1 MAVTFG
7 VLAGMGVLTTAPFVD
22 MLISSCQKL
31 YGAKHDKDYPEMHII
46 SLPAPFN
53 LEGKSNDDLVIETLV
68 RGIKNLVKVEV
79 NFIVVPCNTAH
90 CYYKEMKEA
99 ANGIPIL
106 HIADVSVM
114 NFKKDNKN
122 VAILA
127 TEYTLNAG
135 FYQQKLIQ
143 SGKNVIESKFLRE
156 TTTELI
162 LTIKSRGFEDI
173 VVKKLWEKIISWA
186 IEFKVD
192 ALLIGCTDI
201 SPLIKNEK
209 YPFDI
214 VDTAKSLANAAIL
227 EYIKFKKN

>member
-7 VLAGMGVLTTAPFVD
+7 VLAGMGALTTAPFVD

-31 YGAKHDKDYPEMHII
+31 YGANHDKDFPEMHII
-46 SLPAPFN
+46 SLPTPFD
-53 LEGKSNDDLVIETLV
+53 LEGKSDDDLVIKTLV

-90 CYYKEMKEA
+90 CYYKEMEEA
-99 ANGIPIL
+99 ANGTPII
-106 HIADVSVM
+106 HIADPSIK
-114 NFKKDNKN
+114 NFKQDSKN

-127 TEYTLNAG
+127 TEYTLDAG
-135 FYQQKLIQ
+135 FYQQRLIQ

-156 TTTELI
+156 ISTELI
-162 LTIKSRGFEDI
+162 LEIQTRGFEDI
-173 VVKKLWEKIISWA
+173 VVKELWEKIVSWA

-201 SPLIKNEK
+201 SPLIKDEK

-227 EYIKFKKN
+227 EYIKLKK